1 MGRAIPA
8 TNKPRRYVV
17 RNVLGAIVLLLLPA
31 VAMAQ
36 GMTQSAGQGI
46 EYRPLT
52 KEALLESDPSAPL
65 SWKILVDAANLGS
78 SETRIAELTLN
89 TDYVG
94 QPHTHD
100 AIEIFYVLSGRF
112 GHNVNGVP
120 GVLEP
125 GEIGICRPGD
135 TIIHSVEGDEPA
147 VVLTIWLP
155 GGAAA
160 PFHTD

>member
-1 MGRAIPA
+1 M
-8 TNKPRRYVV
+8 KKF
-17 RNVLGAIVLLLLPA
+17 LLLGILLA
-31 VAMAQ
+31 ASTSVSAQ
-36 GMTQSAGQGI
+36 SGV
-46 EYRPLT
+46 EYRALNE
-52 KEALLESDPSAPL
+52 EALRESQQGGALE
-65 SWKILVDAANLGS
+65 WKVLVDAANLGGT
-78 SETRIAELTLN
+78 ETRIAELTFN

-135 TIIHSVEGDEPA
+135 TIIHTVEGDEPA

-155 GGAAA
+155 GGAEA
-160 PFHTD
+160 PFHQP

>member
-1 MGRAIPA
+1 MKQLFAA
-8 TNKPRRYVV
+8 S
-17 RNVLGAIVLLLLPA
+17 LFCLFSQIVL
-31 VAMAQ
+31 AQ
-36 GMTQSAGQGI
+36 SGV
-46 EYRPLT
+46 EYRPLNE
-52 KEALLESDPSAPL
+52 EALRESQQGGALE
-65 SWKILVDAANLGS
+65 WKVLVDAANLGGT
-78 SETRIAELTLN
+78 ETRIAELTFN

-135 TIIHSVEGDEPA
+135 TIIHTVEGDEPA

-155 GGAAA
+155 GGADA
-160 PFHTD
+160 PFHQP

>member
-1 MGRAIPA
+1 MKKLLA
-8 TNKPRRYVV
+8 TT
-17 RNVLGAIVLLLLPA
+17 LLLLIPCLTQ
-31 VAMAQ
+31 AQ
-36 GMTQSAGQGI
+36 SGV

-52 KEALLESDPSAPL
+52 EEALRESQQGGPLE
-65 SWKILVDAANLGS
+65 WKVLVDAANLGGV
-78 SETRIAELTLN
+78 ETRIAELTFN

-100 AIEIFYVLSGRF
+100 AIEIFYVLSGSF

-120 GVLEP
+120 GVLEV

-160 PFHTD
+160 PFHSP